1 MGVFVVVVVVDAPV
15 LLQAHDQMRCA
26 TRQGERMGVASALW
40 EIVPEEKRC
49 DCAFGAYISY
59 TFA

>member
-1 MGVFVVVVVVDAPV
+1 MGFVVVVVDVLV
-15 LLQAHDQMRCA
+15 LLQAHDQMRFVK
-26 TRQGERMGVASALW
+26 RQGKGMEVASALW